1 MRPALRVVP
10 MQPPSFSPD
19 HACSSSTWGTPGTTG
34 SGRRIRT
41 RRRRT
46 GETPEERAI
55 ALRAIAAH
63 AGDAGQWGSW
73 LRRLDRGR
81 ARGAGSGGQWESC
94 LRRLDR
100 ARALDPDGDRDP
112 RVQELR
118 ARADNGLL
126 SALTPSR
133 VGPGQEP

>member
-1 MRPALRVVP
+1 

-63 AGDAGQWGSW
+63 ACDA
-73 LRRLDRGR
+73 
-81 ARGAGSGGQWESC
+81 GQWESC

-126 SALTPSR
+126 PALTPSTG
-133 VGPGQEP
+133 GPGHEP